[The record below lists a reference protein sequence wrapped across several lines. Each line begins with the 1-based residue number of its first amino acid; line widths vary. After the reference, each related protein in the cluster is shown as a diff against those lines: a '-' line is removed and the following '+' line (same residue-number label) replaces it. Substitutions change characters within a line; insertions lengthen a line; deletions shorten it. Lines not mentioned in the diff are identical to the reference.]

1 MPDSHEWVRRVT
13 SLRQWQQ
20 AGERAPHKP
29 LLLLYAIGRW
39 QRTGSSSLAF
49 VDAKSDLTRLLVE
62 FGPPRPPK
70 PSYPFHHLE
79 NDEGLWTVH
88 TNSGVGSPG
97 SGIGQLVESGAI
109 GSLTA
114 EFTAALSDPQTLGRV
129 VRALLD
135 TNFPETIQ
143 QDILDTVGIDLDGAV
158 VGVVGNEG
166 SKERRRD
173 PAFRKEV
180 LLAYEY
186 RCAVCGYDG
195 QLMRETVGIEAA
207 HIRWWAAQGPYEVS
221 NALALCSLHHK
232 LLDRGV
238 IGITADFTVNVS
250 QHFRGRSPAAD
261 TLVLAH
267 AGRPLVVP
275 QSGQPQPDPSHISWQ
290 TKEVFRSPERAVA
303 VSS

>member
-1 MPDSHEWVRRVT
+1 M
-13 SLRQWQQ
+13 
-20 AGERAPHKP
+20 
-29 LLLLYAIGRW
+29 
-39 QRTGSSSLAF
+39 
-49 VDAKSDLTRLLVE
+49 LVE

-275 QSGQPQPDPSHISWQ
+275 QSGQPQPDPSHISWH

>member
-1 MPDSHEWVRRVT
+1 MPDSNEWARRVT
-13 SLRQWQQ
+13 TLRQWQQ

-39 QRTGSSSLAF
+39 QRTGSSAVAF

-79 NDEGLWTVH
+79 NDEGLWTVR
-88 TNSGVGSPG
+88 TDSGIGSPG
-97 SGIGQLVESGAI
+97 SGIGQLVKSGAI
-109 GSLTA
+109 GSLTP
-114 EFTAALSDPQTLGRV
+114 EFTEALTDPQTLGTV

-135 TNFPETIQ
+135 ANFPETIQ
-143 QDILDTVGIDLDGAV
+143 QDIVDAVGIDLDGAV
-158 VGVVGNEG
+158 LGAAGDAG

-207 HIRWWAAQGPYEVS
+207 HIRWWAAEGPDEVA

-238 IGITADFTVNVS
+238 IGIKADYTVNVS
-250 QHFRGRSPAAD
+250 QHFIGRSPAAD

-275 QSGQPQPDPSHISWQ
+275 QSGHPQPDPRHVLWH
-290 TKEVFRSPERAVA
+290 TKEVFRSPERTAA
-303 VSS
+303 IL